1 MTRTLALIAAL
12 TFGVSSGAAFAAGDC
27 GSYQVSTSKTTVAS
41 ADGQSVPSTQTKLP
55 RQKGG

>member
-12 TFGVSSGAAFAAGDC
+12 TFGVSSAAFAAGDC